1 MSSAPTEKKTVVFLG
16 PKGTYSHQAA
26 IQQFSHLDT
35 IIYTPTS
42 TIPECFNQLENNPAV
57 SYAAVPL
64 ENSTNGQVV
73 YSYDLLRDIMLD
85 DSCAIDGHRIIPQL
99 EVIGEQYVSI
109 THCLISPIANINLED
124 IKNFKL
130 VRIFSHPQVWGQVA
144 QYMSKLKKQF
154 PDTKFETI
162 DTNSTSDAVLK
173 AIEKQKT
180 DQIPQTTEIL
190 NIAIAGETAAHLYD
204 AHIIDESINDRLGNT
219 TRFLILKKLADKQY
233 PPQPPNVS
241 KMHVNLLMFTLELDD
256 PGSLVDVLNVLKEYS
271 LNMSSISSRPYNSGK
286 DGRKW
291 QYIFYIEYDS
301 DPQIADIK
309 TFYEEINDR
318 CVKWCLWGSFPRNER
333 YYQ

>member
-1 MSSAPTEKKTVVFLG
+1 MKTVIFLG

-26 IQQFSHLDT
+26 IQQFSHIDT
-35 IIYTPTS
+35 IKYEPAS
-42 TIPECFNQLENNPAV
+42 TIPECFSQLEQNPDI

-73 YSYDLLRDIMLD
+73 FSYDLLRDRMLD
-85 DSCAIDGHRIIPQL
+85 DSCIIKDHQIIPPL
-99 EVIGEQYVSI
+99 EVVGEQYVSI
-109 THCLISPIANINLED
+109 THCLISPKPDLGVKDVSNYN
-124 IKNFKL
+124 L
-130 VRIFSHPQVWGQVA
+130 VRVFSHPQVWGQVS
-144 QYMSKLKKQF
+144 QYMTNLKKNC
-154 PDTKFETI
+154 PNTKFETI
-162 DTNSTSDAVLK
+162 DTSSTSGAVLK
-173 AIEKQKT
+173 AIDYQSKEESDNET
-180 DQIPQTTEIL
+180 L
-190 NIAIAGETAAHLYD
+190 NLAIAGETAAHLYD
-204 AHIIDESINDRLGNT
+204 AHIVENAINDRLGNT
-219 TRFLILKKLADKQY
+219 TRFLILKKLTDKEY

-286 DGRKW
+286 NDRKW

-301 DPQIADIK
+301 DPENPKMA
-309 TFYEEINDR
+309 TFYKEINEK